1 MAFNYK
7 LIGQVKQAMYKLAAP
22 PAEVT
27 EGKPYTRPPELAP
40 EQPKTKEES
49 REEFLRSMTN
59 ESARATAPD
68 ITEEQMIDNTFS
80 PLSNVFRE
88 IPNFRAY
95 KNIPSNA
102 DLSAY
107 PKVQEEYRKFYVPKI
122 QELIPRL
129 PERAL
134 NQMKNELG
142 GDLGLDYFLQN
153 AHALPGFTPNIRGAG
168 NQHGLTLRDAMNK
181 SHSNAIKDYAS
192 SYLQDI
198 KNKNDSSGWLQ
209 DNRDAAT
216 AGNFGELKGT
226 ATVIANQ
233 IDPHNIG
240 RVAGRLFFGTGR
252 RPHTDIKPQTIIKP
266 QAVSVPKLDLSGPL
280 PKPNFAALAK
290 PPAPKAPTPNL
301 PGIPDTPPNIRRLGG
316 GRIY

>member
-68 ITEEQMIDNTFS
+68 VTQEQIRANVLF
-80 PLSNVFRE
+80 PLHNVIRE

-102 DLSAY
+102 DLSSY
-107 PKVQEEYRKFYVPKI
+107 PKVQEEYRKLYVPKI
-122 QELIPRL
+122 QELMTGL
-129 PERAL
+129 PENSL
-134 NQMKNELG
+134 NEMKNEIG
-142 GDLGLDYFLQN
+142 GDLGIDYFLQN
-153 AHALPGFTPNIRGAG
+153 AHVLPDYTPMGIRR
-168 NQHGLTLRDAMNK
+168 GLTLRDAMNK

-216 AGNFGELKGT
+216 AEDFGKLKGT

-233 IDPHNIG
+233 VDPHNIG
-240 RVAGRLFFGTGR
+240 RIAGRLFFGTDR

-266 QAVSVPKLDLSGPL
+266 QAVSAPKLDLSGPI
-280 PKPNFAALAK
+280 PKPNLAALAK

>member
-80 PLSNVFRE
+80 PLWNVFRE

-129 PERAL
+129 SERAL
-134 NQMKNELG
+134 NQMKTELG

-153 AHALPGFTPNIRGAG
+153 AHALPGFTPNIRGA
-168 NQHGLTLRDAMNK
+168 QRGLTLRDAMNK

-198 KNKNDSSGWLQ
+198 KEKNDSSGWLQ

-216 AGNFGELKGT
+216 AEDFGKLKGT

-233 IDPHNIG
+233 LDPHNIG
-240 RVAGRLFFGTGR
+240 RIAGRLFFGTGR

-266 QAVSVPKLDLSGPL
+266 QAVSAPKLDLSGPL
-280 PKPNFAALAK
+280 PKPNLAALAK

-301 PGIPDTPPNIRRLGG
+301 PAIPDTPPNIRRLGG
-316 GRIY
+316 GKNY

>member
-27 EGKPYTRPPELAP
+27 EGKPYVRPPELAP

-68 ITEEQMIDNTFS
+68 MTRQQMLDNIRHPLIDVIS
-80 PLSNVFRE
+80 E

-102 DLSAY
+102 DLSSY
-107 PKVQEEYRKFYVPKI
+107 PKVQEEYKKLYVPRI
-122 QELIPRL
+122 QELMTGV
-129 PERAL
+129 PENEL
-134 NQMKNELG
+134 EQLKNELG

-153 AHALPGFTPNIRGAG
+153 AHGLPGYRPVGAPG
-168 NQHGLTLRDAMNK
+168 PASYKLRDAVNA
-181 SHSNAIKDYAS
+181 SHSSAIKDYAS
-192 SYLQDI
+192 NYLQAI
-198 KNKNDSSGWLQ
+198 KEKNDSSGWLH
-209 DNRDAAT
+209 DNRNAAT
-216 AGNFGELKGT
+216 AEDLGKLKGT

-233 IDPHNIG
+233 LDPHNVG
-240 RVAGRLFFGTGR
+240 RIAGRLFFGTNR

-266 QAVSVPKLDLSGPL
+266 QDVSVPKLDLSGPI
-280 PKPNFAALAK
+280 PKPNLAALAK

-301 PGIPDTPPNIRRLGG
+301 PAIPDTPPNIRRLGG
-316 GRIY
+316 GKNY